1 MKDLFVAD
9 LQANQSITTTFLVKS
24 KDVKSKKTG
33 EPYLALTL
41 GDRSGELD
49 AKMWDNVEDVESTFD
64 RDDFIKVKGL
74 GSDLSEPSATHNPQ
88 AAPLPGRRD

>member
-1 MKDLFVAD
+1 MKDLFIAD

-24 KDVKSKKTG
+24 KEVKSKKTG

-49 AKMWDNVEDVESTFD
+49 AKMWDNVEEVES
-64 RDDFIKVKGL
+64 
-74 GSDLSEPSATHNPQ
+74 LSIVTISS
-88 AAPLPGRRD
+88 R